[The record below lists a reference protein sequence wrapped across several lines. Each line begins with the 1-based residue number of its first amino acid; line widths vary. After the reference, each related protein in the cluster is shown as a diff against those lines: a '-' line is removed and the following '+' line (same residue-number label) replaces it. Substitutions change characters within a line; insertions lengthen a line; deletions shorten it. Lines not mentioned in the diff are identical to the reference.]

1 MLDKD
6 GFDLWADQYDR
17 EVGIS
22 DEENKYPFA
31 GYKPVLGGIFRIIM
45 EKPGAA
51 VLDLGF
57 GTATLTAKLY
67 EHGGEVYGQD
77 FSKRMIEIA
86 SEKMP
91 GAHLYQGDFA
101 EGLAEPLKDRR
112 YDFIVATYALH
123 HLDDEQK
130 VALMHTLPE
139 YLKEGG
145 KILIGDI
152 SFETREELEACRQAA
167 GDEWDEEEI
176 YLVADEMK
184 REFPCLEFEKI
195 TYCAGIT
202 TIAK

>member
-31 GYKPVLGGIFRIIM
+31 GYKAVLGGIYRIIM
-45 EKPGAA
+45 EKQKPA

-57 GTATLTAKLY
+57 GTATLTSKLY
-67 EHGGEVYGQD
+67 EHGCDVYGQD
-77 FSKRMIEIA
+77 FSERMIEIA
-86 SEKMP
+86 SAKMP

-123 HLDDEQK
+123 HLNDEQK
-130 VALMHTLPE
+130 VRLLHALPE

-145 KILIGDI
+145 EILIGDI
-152 SFETREELEACRQAA
+152 SFGTREELEACRQEA
-167 GDEWDEEEI
+167 GDEWDDEEI

-184 REFPCLEFEKI
+184 LEFPELDFKKI
-195 TYCAGIT
+195 SYCAGIT
-202 TIAK
+202 TIAR